1 MKNLLDRIADSLKK
15 TWQPE
20 LWLTERLTACGV
32 DAAEAADVA
41 RAWHI
46 RVGGPD
52 ARDRIVQ
59 FALKGHAE
67 PYEVAVLAE
76 NLPGIFTQHGQLTF
90 RQFVEMVRAA
100 AA

>member
-1 MKNLLDRIADSLKK
+1 MADRKARRWLKIGRK
-15 TWQPE
+15 SAGLVAQFWME
-20 LWLTERLTACGV
+20 LNRHV
-32 DAAEAADVA
+32 
-41 RAWHI
+41 
-46 RVGGPD
+46 
-52 ARDRIVQ
+52 
-59 FALKGHAE
+59 E